1 MPRERD
7 YAYEALA
14 EVTASDPEVARGQL
28 NAALRDIRAM
38 ESIIGTLVNSYLLGA
53 EIHERAK
60 MYRSVF
66 DDAALTPNALAKHW
80 LRVKEES
87 TKKRAGVNLHAPDP
101 ELKYSP
107 VARERNLAEAR
118 KILAMLKGEK

>member
-1 MPRERD
+1 MRERD

-14 EVTASDPEVARGQL
+14 EVTASDPDVARGQL

-38 ESIIGTLVNSYLLGA
+38 EPIIGSREDSYLLGA

-60 MYRSVF
+60 MYHAVF
-66 DDAALTPNALAKHW
+66 SDMPLTPNALAKHW
-80 LRVKEES
+80 LRVKEE
-87 TKKRAGVNLHAPDP
+87 AGKQRSGANLHAPEP
-101 ELKYSP
+101 EPQYSP